1 MVDPAQHARQDS
13 AARRNREPMTNPTS
27 PARQDSEDESASA
40 ACANAE
46 CANVSPLW
54 WLYLLSCRDGRTY
67 VGIALDVDERF
78 KVHLSGKGA
87 RFTRSNPPLQVL
99 GARSF
104 ATKSEA
110 LKAEIALKKLDR
122 THRLE
127 WARTWTRDR

>member
-1 MVDPAQHARQDS
+1 
-13 AARRNREPMTNPTS
+13 MTNPTS
-27 PARQDSEDESASA
+27 PAHQVSEDQSASA
-40 ACANAE
+40 PCASAE
-46 CANVSPLW
+46 CAHASPLW
-54 WLYLLSCRDGRTY
+54 WLYLLGCRDGRTY

-78 KVHLSGKGA
+78 KVHLSGKGS

-122 THRLE
+122 TRRLE
-127 WARTWTRDR
+127 WARSWTRDR

>member
-1 MVDPAQHARQDS
+1 MVDPAKHAGQDS
-13 AARRNREPMTNPTS
+13 AARRNREPMTNPPS
-27 PARQDSEDESASA
+27 PARQVREDECASASCGA
-40 ACANAE
+40 SSAN
-46 CANVSPLW
+46 SSSLW
-54 WLYLLSCRDGRTY
+54 WLYLLGCRDGRTY

-87 RFTRSNPPLQVL
+87 RFTRSNPPLKVL

-122 THRLE
+122 TRRLD

>member
-40 ACANAE
+40 P